1 MEYGLRRYE
10 ATQRLFWLLV
20 FLACLGLGYQY
31 KGSDAYQKSYPVPSM
46 STMKSSGFWTEL
58 QGIQI
63 QLPNPE
69 AGKNPAPAASDL
81 QRGIQSGPRILAGI
95 MIYLIL
101 VAFIYLVLKVI
112 WVTVQFFGKYLVQVL
127 LQDHLKKPG
136 GRPARHP
143 VAAHAVNVEG
153 AAATN
158 DRFVASESLAAQVRR
173 FPLPLVFHP
182 FKRLRL
188 ILASPQ
194 TQFSAEELTE
204 KERRTVET
212 DWQILHQSWQPFN
225 WIIWTLPALAIVQGF
240 FIFYMELLPILSGKR
255 EFSDISTPF
264 LTGLIPVIQ
273 ALTVTVALKVSSI
286 ILRRIEDLYL
296 SNLDALIYDQFLS
309 RLPFQSGDTPILL
322 QAMQKHFQELQGT
335 LRRLERCLASR
346 SSSEAK
352 GEEGPK
358 Q

>member
-20 FLACLGLGYQY
+20 FLACLLLAYQY

-46 STMKSSGFWTEL
+46 STIKSSGFWTEL
-58 QGIQI
+58 QGIQV

-69 AGKNPAPAASDL
+69 VGKNPTPGSSDL
-81 QRGIQSGPRILAGI
+81 QRGIQSGPRILAAI

-101 VAFIYLVLKVI
+101 AAFTFLVLKFV
-112 WVTVQFFGKYLVQVL
+112 WVTVQFFGKYLAQVL
-127 LQDHLKKPG
+127 LQDHLRRPG
-136 GRPARHP
+136 GSSAKHP
-143 VAAHAVNVEG
+143 VTAHAVSVEG
-153 AAATN
+153 AVATK

-225 WIIWTLPALAIVQGF
+225 WIIWTLPALAVVQGF

-273 ALTVTVALKVSSI
+273 ALAVTVALKVSSLV
-286 ILRRIEDLYL
+286 LRRIEDLYL

-309 RLPFQSGDTPILL
+309 RLPFQSGDTLILL

-335 LRRLERCLASR
+335 LRRLERSLASR
-346 SSSEAK
+346 LSSG
-352 GEEGPK
+352 GEGNEGPR
-358 Q
+358 